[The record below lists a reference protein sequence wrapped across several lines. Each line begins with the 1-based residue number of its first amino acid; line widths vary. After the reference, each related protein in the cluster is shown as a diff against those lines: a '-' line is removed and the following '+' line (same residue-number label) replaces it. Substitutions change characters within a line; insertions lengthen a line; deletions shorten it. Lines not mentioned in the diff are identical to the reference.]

1 MENIVV
7 ESRIRRCHKCK
18 QSIHSR
24 KVTTTTAAVT
34 PNNKNNNNNTSKA
47 KTKTGTGTAKMSDWG
62 DNDTEVIEGKGFTS
76 NDKYKTNDDYQN
88 EDDNNNNNDG
98 GDNNDDRGGYNNNRR
113 NGFGGRGRNG
123 GGGRGGGGRN
133 FGNRNNDDN
142 NDENG
147 EYNGERRGFGGGRG
161 RGRGDRDGGGRREFN
176 NNKGENEFG
185 DKEEG
190 GEPQK
195 PREFYIPPEPTDN
208 EEEIFGS
215 GITSGIN
222 FSKYDSIPVQV
233 TGENAPP
240 AIQSFEEAAFRE
252 LVLNNVKR
260 SGYKLPTPIQKTA
273 IPVISS
279 GRDLMA
285 CAQTGSGKTA
295 AFLLPI
301 INSLLNEG
309 CETSIGKPQA
319 LIVSPTREL
328 AIQIYN
334 EARKFSMDSY
344 INTQIVYG
352 GTSSKHQGEKIGR
365 GGTHILIATP
375 GRLLDFVE
383 KGFITFE
390 ETRFVV
396 LDEADRMLDM
406 GFKESVATIMNHPT
420 MRSMDQRQNLM
431 FSATFPAEIQRMAGE
446 YLNEYIFIAIGVVG
460 GACSDVTQ
468 NVYEV
473 KKYQKRAKLM
483 ELLQENPNGT
493 IVFVETKRGADF
505 LASLLSETEFPTTS
519 IHGDRLQRQREE
531 ALADFKSGKMKV
543 LIATSVA
550 ARGLDIKNVNHVVN
564 YDLPTSIDEYVHRI
578 GRTGR
583 VGNNGRATSFFDPE
597 NDTAIA
603 GDLVKIL
610 EGAGQEVPDF
620 LQNFSSGGGG
630 GDYGNGSRFG
640 GRDVRKNVPQN
651 DDNFVTSSGPAALE
665 EEEEWN

>member
-1 MENIVV
+1 
-7 ESRIRRCHKCK
+7 
-18 QSIHSR
+18 
-24 KVTTTTAAVT
+24 
-34 PNNKNNNNNTSKA
+34 
-47 KTKTGTGTAKMSDWG
+47 MSDWG
-62 DNDTEVIEGKGFTS
+62 DNDTEVIGGKGFTS
-76 NDKYKTNDDYQN
+76 NEKYKSNDDYQN
-88 EDDNNNNNDG
+88 EDDVG
-98 GDNNDDRGGYNNNRR
+98 GDTNNDDGGYGNNRR
-113 NGFGGRGRNG
+113 NGFGGGGGRGRNG
-123 GGGRGGGGRN
+123 GGRGGGRN
-133 FGNRNNDDN
+133 FGNNRRNNDDEDN
-142 NDENG
+142 ENG
-147 EYNGERRGFGGGRG
+147 ESNGERRGFGGGRG

-176 NNKGENEFG
+176 NNKGENENG
-185 DKEEG
+185 ENQEEG

-222 FSKYDSIPVQV
+222 FAKYDSIPVQV
-233 TGENAPP
+233 TGENAPA
-240 AIQSFEEAAFRE
+240 AIQSFEEAGLRE
-252 LVLNNVKR
+252 LVFNNVKR

-301 INSLLNEG
+301 INALLNEG

-334 EARKFSMDSY
+334 EARKFAMDSY

-468 NVYEV
+468 TIYEV
-473 KKYQKRAKLM
+473 KKYQKRNKLM
-483 ELLQENPNGT
+483 ELLQENPDGT

-564 YDLPTSIDEYVHRI
+564 YDMPTSIDEYVHRI

-620 LQNFSSGGGG
+620 LQNYSTGGGGG
-630 GDYGNGSRFG
+630 GDYGNGGGSRFG
-640 GRDVRKNVPQN
+640 GRDVRKNVPHL
-651 DDNFVTSSGPAALE
+651 DDNFVTSSAPAAQE
-665 EEEEWN
+665 EDEEWN